1 FRVFVECGA
10 HPVLTGAVQET
21 AESVGRQVCAV
32 GSLRREDGGLR
43 RFLTSVAE
51 AFVQGVE
58 VSWPALFDGT
68 GARTVDLPTYP
79 FQRQHYWAPD
89 GSASAA
95 LTLDSRTDETA
106 AVPSDTTDLAAQ
118 LRREIVSLTA
128 IEQVERL
135 LDQVRDGVVTVLGLD
150 AHAEVRAEATFKELG
165 VESLTGVEL
174 KNHLRA
180 RTGLHVPTSLI
191 YDCPTPLAAAHYLR
205 DKLLGQSREQAVIH
219 ADIPVDEPIAIVGMG
234 CRLPG
239 GVSSPEG
246 LWDLVASGVDAVS
259 PFPTDRG
266 WDVAGLFDPEPGV
279 PGRTYVREGG
289 FLHGA
294 GEFDAGFFGIS
305 PREALAMD
313 PQQRLLLETSW
324 EALERAGIDPHSLRG
339 SRTGVYAGVMAQEY
353 GPRLHE
359 SADGYEGYLLTGSS
373 SSVASG
379 RISYVL
385 GLEGPAVTVDTAC
398 SSSLVALH
406 LAVRALRS
414 GECDLALAGGV
425 TVMAEPGMFVE
436 FSRQRGLAADGRC
449 KAFSDSADGTGWA
462 EGAGVLLVER
472 LSDAVRHGRRVLAVV
487 RGSAVNQDGASNGLT

>member
-1 FRVFVECGA
+1 
-10 HPVLTGAVQET
+10 
-21 AESVGRQVCAV
+21 
-32 GSLRREDGGLR
+32 LR

-51 AFVQGVE
+51 AFVQGVD
-58 VSWPALFDGT
+58 VSWPALFEGT

-79 FQRQHYWAPD
+79 FQRRHYWAPD

-95 LTLDSRTDETA
+95 LTLDSRPDEAA
-106 AVPSDTTDLAAQ
+106 AVPSGTTDPAGQ
-118 LRREIVSLTA
+118 LRQDLLTLTA
-128 IEQVERL
+128 TEQIERL
-135 LDQVRDGVVTVLGLD
+135 LGQVRDGVVTVLGLD
-150 AHAEVRAEATFKELG
+150 ADAEVRAEATFKELG

-174 KNHLRA
+174 KNHLRS

-191 YDCPTPLAAAHYLR
+191 YDCPTPLAAAHHLR
-205 DKLLGQSREQAVIH
+205 DKLLGRPQEQAVVRT
-219 ADIPVDEPIAIVGMG
+219 DTPVDEPIAIVGMG
-234 CRLPG
+234 CRFPG

-289 FLHGA
+289 FLHDA

-305 PREALAMD
+305 PREALVMD

-324 EALERAGIDPHSLRG
+324 EALERAGIDPHALRG

-359 SADGYEGYLLTGSS
+359 GADGYEGYLLTGSS

-406 LAVRALRS
+406 LAVRALR
-414 GECDLALAGGV
+414 GG
-425 TVMAEPGMFVE
+425 
-436 FSRQRGLAADGRC
+436 
-449 KAFSDSADGTGWA
+449 
-462 EGAGVLLVER
+462 
-472 LSDAVRHGRRVLAVV
+472 
-487 RGSAVNQDGASNGLT
+487 